1 MMDDDEMREPD
12 ASDNSGGEP
21 AGDATPPSLDAQET
35 PQDPTPGQQALE
47 PETIPAEQVRAITA
61 RLDELERLVGELKA
75 HDAIFD
81 EPTHEDAVDTPM
93 SVDEA
98 VAALFED

>member
-1 MMDDDEMREPD
+1 MEDERKPVGDMPD
-12 ASDNSGGEP
+12 ETDN
-21 AGDATPPSLDAQET
+21 ATPPALDAQET
-35 PQDPTPGQQALE
+35 PQDPTPEQQASE
-47 PETIPAEQVRAITA
+47 PETVSAEQIHAITA

-81 EPTHEDAVDTPM
+81 EPTHEDDTDTPM